1 MIMQYLQDEG
11 YTTSFLTMQ
20 DEANVKLAEQQTQ
33 RSLFKRMRKAILE
46 GDWVEVDK
54 LSGKITFQQQ
64 KSFLYAAYREQF
76 IELIE
81 AQEYQK
87 AFTHLTKRLKPL
99 EASAASLGEFKDLCY
114 LLTCRSVHEVLPNWQ
129 GAAAAR
135 EALLAQLATML
146 ELDNR
151 RQEGTDGV
159 SMPARRL
166 VTLLEQAAAYQV
178 TSTAINGE
186 ASGQRQSRMASAAG
200 DAAGGDAGGDVG
212 GVASSDGGGVASGP
226 MSNGSARSSTPTGAS
241 AGGGSAANAA
251 DLTSSSK
258 GVTTRPSPAPSAA
271 TATTRAGGRRV
282 YVESLLRDYASPRV
296 PNTPDKVLGSPGGE
310 GVKSVAWLDGSGGLL
325 LAGGN
330 DMLLRV
336 WSARSGQCLGALEGH
351 TARIW
356 QLAVSRKTIY
366 NHLIASA
373 AADGTVRLWRLGS
386 DLSATDGSGG
396 GGGGGGGGFSSSDA
410 SVGTLSGH
418 VGDVYSVCFHP
429 TADQVVTCG
438 YDRSVRLFD
447 AAAGIE
453 QRALVG
459 HELPA
464 REAIFS
470 STGNLIVSG
479 GKDATVRFWDVR
491 SALCV
496 RKLGHSLGEV
506 TSVRLSEC
514 GTQLLASS
522 KDNSVRL
529 WDVRAAR
536 PLRAFKGHQNTSKN
550 FVRAR
555 FGPSRDLVLSGSEDG
570 SICMWDVTSG
580 EMAHRLVG
588 HTDVAYDACWEQGGG
603 GGGGGLMGGLGLLAS
618 CSHDGTVRTWRYDE
632 AGDVAAGE
640 GGGETRT
647 QALPSAW

>member
-135 EALLAQLATML
+135 EALLAHLATML

-258 GVTTRPSPAPSAA
+258 GVTTRPSPAHRLPPPRHGPAA
-271 TATTRAGGRRV
+271 AASTLRACFATTRRR
-282 YVESLLRDYASPRV
+282 ACQHA
-296 PNTPDKVLGSPGGE
+296 DKVLGSPGGE

-386 DLSATDGSGG
+386 DLPP
-396 GGGGGGGGFSSSDA
+396 
-410 SVGTLSGH
+410 
-418 VGDVYSVCFHP
+418 P
-429 TADQVVTCG
+429 TA
-438 YDRSVRLFD
+438 
-447 AAAGIE
+447 AAAAAAAAVASR
-453 QRALVG
+453 RAT
-459 HELPA
+459 
-464 REAIFS
+464 R
-470 STGNLIVSG
+470 
-479 GKDATVRFWDVR
+479 R
-491 SALCV
+491 SA
-496 RKLGHSLGEV
+496 
-506 TSVRLSEC
+506 
-514 GTQLLASS
+514 
-522 KDNSVRL
+522 
-529 WDVRAAR
+529 
-536 PLRAFKGHQNTSKN
+536 P
-550 FVRAR
+550 
-555 FGPSRDLVLSGSEDG
+555 
-570 SICMWDVTSG
+570 
-580 EMAHRLVG
+580 
-588 HTDVAYDACWEQGGG
+588 
-603 GGGGGLMGGLGLLAS
+603 
-618 CSHDGTVRTWRYDE
+618 
-632 AGDVAAGE
+632 
-640 GGGETRT
+640 
-647 QALPSAW
+647 